1 MLHLI
6 IDGYNIIRAQPYK
19 WNLRGMELQTAR
31 EELIYYL
38 NNYLQDKEH
47 KITLIFDAHRKD
59 DEDVFGGKSKVGKVD
74 VMFTQYGET
83 ADHLI
88 KKMVEEIP
96 QKSNM
101 IVATSDREII
111 NFVEKFRVK
120 TISAM
125 NFYHRIKPR
134 GENLSSADHFEKYI
148 KGYQEEEFTPTY
160 SKKLKKKERRGP
172 KLW

>member
-6 IDGYNIIRAQPYK
+6 IDGYNIIRAQPYQ
-19 WNLRGMELQTAR
+19 WSMRDIELQGAR
-31 EELIYYL
+31 EKLIYYL

-47 KITLIFDAHRKD
+47 KITVIFDAHRRD
-59 DEDVFGGKSKVGKVD
+59 DEDLFGGKSKVGKVN
-74 VMFTQYGET
+74 VIFTRPGET

-111 NFVEKFRVK
+111 NFVEKFGVK
-120 TISAM
+120 TVSAM

-134 GENLSSADHFEKYI
+134 EEKLSSADYFEKYI
-148 KGYQEEEFTPTY
+148 KGYQEEKFTPRY
-160 SKKLKKKERRGP
+160 KKLKKKERRRP